1 MWAFLF
7 FQGVTKE
14 ASQDDALIKLMESD
28 CIFKTSQVRAVY
40 FLSNIDFWRTMCFIL
55 CGESALSSEIAL
67 MVRLSSI
74 ASRTV
79 VMTS

>member
-1 MWAFLF
+1 MWAYLF

-14 ASQDDALIKLMESD
+14 ASQDDTLIKLMESD
-28 CIFKTSQVRAVY
+28 CFFKTGQVRAVY
-40 FLSNIDFWRTMCFIL
+40 FVHNIAFWRTTCFIL
-55 CGESALSSEIAL
+55 CGESALSSENVL